1 MFQWVVAFCLICAPM
16 VVRAQEVA
24 DGAAEGAEAAQ
35 EAVTQE
41 ASLSLAERFDAAFG
55 TYINGPIASVLFFDL
70 YPGDEVLPRDESAVG
85 VRVDGREVVAVSA
98 EGFSLRSVRDVS
110 ADEALPMRD
119 APTQEATSPVVWGYA
134 SRIADR
140 MPYTVAVAP
149 GGPLTDEAT
158 VQTALELNPG
168 QDPDADELSY
178 TLNGAAPMP
187 LTVVRT
193 RTMDGDEP
201 TDAFTYTV
209 QAAER
214 AAPDQ
219 EPALEVGGT
228 ILTLDGPAVIASIED
243 GTVKAYLGEAEL
255 VAGDLDNPNMVT
267 LPLVVVWLILGAIF
281 FTFRMS
287 FINIRGFK
295 HAILVAAGRYDSE
308 DEEGEITHFQALS
321 SALSATVGLGNIAGV
336 AVAVGVGG
344 PGAIFW
350 MIVAGFLGMSS
361 KFAECTLGQM
371 YRVVDGNGQ
380 VSGGPMRYLHAGLAD
395 MEMGRMGRVL
405 AVVFAVMCI
414 GGSLGGGNMFQAN
427 QSYEQVAKVVPMFAP
442 KAEGQVVFTRAR
454 AEREVAVQAG
464 TEVRAGDVRFLT
476 LDDVVLPVGASASI
490 AVAVQ
495 ALTSGLDGNVL
506 AGAINT
512 VDLVGISAVSNQAAT
527 NGGAEPRAWLYG
539 LILAAL
545 VGLVIV
551 GGIKSIGR
559 VAEII
564 VPFMCGVYVLAA
576 LFILISHWTEIP
588 NAISVIVGGAFSPE
602 AGYGGFLGVLIQGF
616 RRAAFSN
623 EAGVGSASIAHSAAT
638 TNEPVREGIVALLEP
653 FIDTIV
659 VCTMT
664 GLVVVITGAYQSGV
678 GDGVLM
684 TSHAFGSVIDWFP
697 LLLSFAV
704 VLFAFSTMISWSYYG
719 ERCWTYLFGE
729 GSSMVYKAIFLV
741 FVVFGSVMNLGN
753 VLDFSDLMILGMA
766 FPNVLGV
773 ALLSG
778 KVRRALDEYVGTYMT
793 PDAS

>member
-1 MFQWVVAFCLICAPM
+1 MSH
-16 VVRAQEVA
+16 AQEA
-24 DGAAEGAEAAQ
+24 AEAAP
-35 EAVTQE
+35 EAPAEE
-41 ASLSLAERFDAAFG
+41 ASPSFAERFDSAFG
-55 TYINGPIASVLFFDL
+55 TYVNGPIAKVLFFDL
-70 YPGDEVLPRDESAVG
+70 YPGDEVLPRDDSSVG
-85 VRVDGREVVAVSA
+85 VRVDGREVVAVTDK
-98 EGFSLRSVRDVS
+98 GFSMRPVHDVP

-119 APTQEATSPVVWGYA
+119 APTQEANEPVVWGYA
-134 SRIADR
+134 SRVADR

-149 GGPLTDEAT
+149 GGPLADDEA
-158 VQTALELNPG
+158 VRESLVLNPD
-168 QDPDADELSY
+168 QDADADELTY
-178 TLNGAAPMP
+178 TLNGVAPMA

-193 RTMDGDEP
+193 RVMDGEEP
-201 TDAFTYTV
+201 TDAYSYTV
-209 QAAER
+209 QAAEV

-228 ILTLDGPAVIASIED
+228 ILTLDGPAEVASIED
-243 GTVKAYLGEAEL
+243 GVVKAYLGAAEL
-255 VAGDLDNPNMVT
+255 VEGDLDNPNKVT

-281 FTFRMS
+281 FTLRMS
-287 FINIRGFK
+287 FINLRGFK

-371 YRVVDGNGQ
+371 YRVVDSNGD
-380 VSGGPMRYLHAGLAD
+380 VSGGPMRYLHAGLAE

-405 AVVFAVMCI
+405 AVIFAVMCI

-427 QSYEQVAKVVPMFAP
+427 QSYEQVAKVVPLFAP

-454 AEREVAVQAG
+454 ADREVSVQAG
-464 TEVRAGDVRFLT
+464 TQVRAGDVSFLT
-476 LDDVVLPVGASASI
+476 LDDVVLPAGASESA

-495 ALTSGLDGNVL
+495 ALASGLNGNVL
-506 AGAINT
+506 AGAINQ
-512 VDLVGISAVSNQAAT
+512 VNVVGISTVSNQTAT
-527 NGGAEPRAWLYG
+527 NGGAEPRSWLYG
-539 LILAAL
+539 LILATL

-576 LFILISHWTEIP
+576 LFILISNASEIP
-588 NAISVIVGGAFSPE
+588 NAISIIVGGAFSPE
-602 AGYGGFLGVLIQGF
+602 AGYGGILGVLIQGF

-664 GLVVVITGAYQSGV
+664 GLVVVITGAYKSDV

-684 TSHAFGSVIDWFP
+684 TSYAFESVIDWFP

-729 GSSMVYKAIFLV
+729 GSSMIYKMIFLV
-741 FVVFGSVMNLGN
+741 FVVFGSVMKLGN

-766 FPNVLGV
+766 FPNILGV

-778 KVRRALDEYVGTYMT
+778 KVRRALDKYVATYMT

>member
-1 MFQWVVAFCLICAPM
+1 MFQWVVAFCLICAPWM
-16 VVRAQEVA
+16 SHAQEA
-24 DGAAEGAEAAQ
+24 AEAAP
-35 EAVTQE
+35 EAPAEE
-41 ASLSLAERFDAAFG
+41 ASPSFAERFDSAFG
-55 TYINGPIASVLFFDL
+55 TYVNGPIAKVLFFDL
-70 YPGDEVLPRDESAVG
+70 YPGDEVLPRDDSSVG
-85 VRVDGREVVAVSA
+85 VRVDGREVVAVTDK
-98 EGFSLRSVRDVS
+98 GFSMRPVHDVP

-119 APTQEATSPVVWGYA
+119 APTQEANEPVVWGYA
-134 SRIADR
+134 SRVADR

-149 GGPLTDEAT
+149 GGPLADDEA
-158 VQTALELNPG
+158 VRESLVLNPD
-168 QDPDADELSY
+168 QDADADELTY
-178 TLNGAAPMP
+178 TLNGVAPMA

-193 RTMDGDEP
+193 RVMDGEEP
-201 TDAFTYTV
+201 TDAYSYTV
-209 QAAER
+209 QAAEV

-228 ILTLDGPAVIASIED
+228 ILTLDGPAEVASIED
-243 GTVKAYLGEAEL
+243 GVVKAYLGAAEL
-255 VAGDLDNPNMVT
+255 VEGDLDNPNKVT

-281 FTFRMS
+281 FTLRMS
-287 FINIRGFK
+287 FINLRGFK

-371 YRVVDGNGQ
+371 YRVVDSNGD
-380 VSGGPMRYLHAGLAD
+380 VSGGPMRYLHAGLAE

-405 AVVFAVMCI
+405 AVIFAVMCI

-427 QSYEQVAKVVPMFAP
+427 QSYEQVAKVVPLFAP

-454 AEREVAVQAG
+454 ADREVSVQAG
-464 TEVRAGDVRFLT
+464 TQVRAGDVSFLT
-476 LDDVVLPVGASASI
+476 LDDVVLPAGASESA

-495 ALTSGLDGNVL
+495 ALASGLNGNVL
-506 AGAINT
+506 AGAINQ
-512 VDLVGISAVSNQAAT
+512 VNVVGISTVSNQTAT
-527 NGGAEPRAWLYG
+527 NGGAEPRSWLYG
-539 LILAAL
+539 LILATL

-576 LFILISHWTEIP
+576 LFILISNASEIP
-588 NAISVIVGGAFSPE
+588 NAISIIVGGAFSPE
-602 AGYGGFLGVLIQGF
+602 AGYGGILGVLIQGF

-664 GLVVVITGAYQSGV
+664 GLVVVITGAYKSDV

-684 TSHAFGSVIDWFP
+684 TSYAFESVIDWFP

-729 GSSMVYKAIFLV
+729 GSSMIYKMIFLV
-741 FVVFGSVMNLGN
+741 FVVFGSVMKLGN

-766 FPNVLGV
+766 FPNILGV

-778 KVRRALDEYVGTYMT
+778 KVRRALDKYVATYMT